1 MHERWK
7 APTPSAFAER
17 YARLQRAW
25 GCPIEAGSIGRLA
38 DNECKH
44 DRLAHDSTPPCG
56 CWPEE
61 SVA

>member
-1 MHERWK
+1 MRKRLK

-17 YARLQRAW
+17 YAAAQKRAW
-25 GCPIEAGSIGRLA
+25 GCPIEAGIIGRLA

-56 CWPEE
+56 CWSEE
-61 SVA
+61 VA